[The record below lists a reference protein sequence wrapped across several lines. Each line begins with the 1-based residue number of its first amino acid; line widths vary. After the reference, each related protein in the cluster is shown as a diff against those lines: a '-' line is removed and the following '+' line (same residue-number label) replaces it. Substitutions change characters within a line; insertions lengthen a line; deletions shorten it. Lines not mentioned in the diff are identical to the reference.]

1 MELCEAAEELGI
13 DIDPDGLVEDR
24 EEIISS
30 KLTLARSAETLSLPT
45 FLDNYT
51 KNIAILPLVN
61 IFDIYNYLISFSD
74 YEHASFRDFTK
85 MEGYTMG
92 KDGYVIDIE
101 FAKYP
106 NTVSEVFAI
115 KKRVKPRTQEK
126 DPITKLKY

>member
-13 DIDPDGLVEDR
+13 DIDPGGLVEDR

-51 KNIAILPLVN
+51 KNIAILPQVN

-85 MEGYTMG
+85 MEGYTMA
-92 KDGYVIDIE
+92 KDGYS
-101 FAKYP
+101 ALP
-106 NTVSEVFAI
+106 NKHTPQNSNEIPTLWFW
-115 KKRVKPRTQEK
+115 
-126 DPITKLKY
+126 

>member
-1 MELCEAAEELGI
+1 M
-13 DIDPDGLVEDR
+13 
-24 EEIISS
+24 
-30 KLTLARSAETLSLPT
+30 
-45 FLDNYT
+45 
-51 KNIAILPLVN
+51 N

-115 KKRVKPRTQEK
+115 KKCVKPRTQEK